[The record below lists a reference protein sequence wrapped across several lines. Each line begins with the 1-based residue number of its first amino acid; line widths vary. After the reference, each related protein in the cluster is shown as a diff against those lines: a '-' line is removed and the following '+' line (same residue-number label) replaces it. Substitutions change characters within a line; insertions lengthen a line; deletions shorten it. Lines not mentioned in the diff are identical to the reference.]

1 MNKTLILLDF
11 ERDYEHPDVLQD
23 AYENLQR
30 GIDNKKE
37 LALSLRNSSEYLAK
51 LASHPLEA
59 GSPGSDERRSREI
72 CLEAIDNLTKSLEE
86 FLEVLH
92 ELRDSRQEAEDRVK
106 CLVIAYFL

>member
-37 LALSLRNSSEYLAK
+37 LALSLQNSSEYLAK

-59 GSPGSDERRSREI
+59 GSPGSGPGSGSGS
-72 CLEAIDNLTKSLEE
+72 LEAIDNLTKSLEE

-92 ELRDSRQEAEDRVK
+92 ELTHSRQEVEDRVK
-106 CLVIAYFL
+106 CLVIFIEK